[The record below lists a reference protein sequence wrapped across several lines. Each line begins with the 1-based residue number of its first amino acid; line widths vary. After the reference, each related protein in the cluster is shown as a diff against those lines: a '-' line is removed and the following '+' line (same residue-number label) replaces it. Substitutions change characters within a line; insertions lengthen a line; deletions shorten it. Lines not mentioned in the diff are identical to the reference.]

1 MEKSSSKKPTQ
12 LIVALIIIIVVL
24 AAGCFWWM
32 NNNQA
37 SGVNTGEFQAIFLT
51 NGQVYFGK
59 LTDTNDTYVKLTDIY
74 YLQVQQSVQPGSSSS
89 SNNNS
94 NSKIS
99 LTKLG
104 NELHAPEDQMFIA
117 RDQVLFWEN
126 LKSSGKV
133 VQAIDAY
140 QAQHPGTN

>member
-1 MEKSSSKKPTQ
+1 MNKPSAMRTQ
-12 LIVALIIIIVVL
+12 LIVGVLVIVVIL
-24 AAGCFWWM
+24 AVGFMWWS
-32 NNNQA
+32 NN
-37 SGVNTGEFQAIFLT
+37 SSTGVNSSEFQAIFLT

-59 LTDTNDTYVKLTDIY
+59 LTDTNNTYVKMADIY
-74 YLQVQQSVQPGSSSS
+74 YLQVQQSVQPAGNTGSSSS
-89 SNNNS
+89 N

-104 NELHAPEDQMFIA
+104 NELHAPEDAMYIA

-126 LKSSGKV
+126 LKGNGKV

-140 QAQHPGTN
+140 QANH